1 MVWRRGKN
9 LMRKQQGKSNVFIR
23 YNKYLQCVLC
33 DMRITYLRQ
42 HLFINI
48 KIPKKKHVFY

>member
-1 MVWRRGKN
+1 M
-9 LMRKQQGKSNVFIR
+9 FILIPSS
-23 YNKYLQCVLC
+23 NKYLQCVLC

-48 KIPKKKHVFY
+48 KIPKKETSRFY